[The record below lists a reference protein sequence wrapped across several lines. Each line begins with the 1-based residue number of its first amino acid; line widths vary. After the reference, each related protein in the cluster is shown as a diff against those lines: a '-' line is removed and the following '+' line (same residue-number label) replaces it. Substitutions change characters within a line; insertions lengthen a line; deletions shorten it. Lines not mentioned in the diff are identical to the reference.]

1 MYLGDIN
8 DENDTTS
15 LDYSNADSYAECY
28 AIAKDGEIWAYIGG
42 YIVDTG
48 INISLFS
55 PTINY
60 TLNSTNWTNEPVTL
74 NFTENTTSSIVE
86 KNVKKGKDIVTNE
99 DTYTIEKNGEYII
112 EVSDSKGMK
121 YEAELNIN
129 NIDKIKPNVAY
140 TGKIENGVAN
150 IVASDKAD
158 KTGDNA
164 CSGIAK
170 IELTYETPTIDTEW
184 VTLEGEITEEGK
196 MIAQVKQIQETQ
208 FVYVRAIDNAGN
220 SSTIRKIEFK
230 DEFKEQETIDVVE
243 IKEENA
249 NKGQEILI
257 SEQASIAYV
266 IIGSL
271 IVIGVG
277 ILMIFKEYRM

>member
-1 MYLGDIN
+1 MYLGYIN
-8 DENDTTS
+8 DENNTTS

-121 YEAELNIN
+121 YEAELKID

-208 FVYVRAIDNAGN
+208 FAYVRAIDNAGN